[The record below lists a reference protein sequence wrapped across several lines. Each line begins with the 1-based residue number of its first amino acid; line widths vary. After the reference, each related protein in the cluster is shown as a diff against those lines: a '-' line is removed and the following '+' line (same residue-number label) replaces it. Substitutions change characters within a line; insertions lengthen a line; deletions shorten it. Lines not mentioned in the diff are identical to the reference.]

1 MIGISFIST
10 GTTATQ
16 TPVIASVA
24 YEIVKN
30 WIKDGQKKLPD
41 FPVACIFDFS
51 NMYST
56 LQFFASVKI
65 LMRMGE
71 LTSLTEEM
79 SSSSTPDWSKC
90 SFPSKFVH
98 KDTNNPLFFMIPLF
112 ARGMTT
118 SLTRSEII
126 DLTKV
131 IWDISQIIDVEGC
144 QYLFFDLPTIES
156 LQKEHNYSIIPALLN
171 SNFFLGVVDCNK
183 PKYED
188 LAHEVRILLEFLPEF
203 DVVAKPSLKLNG
215 LIFNQISETV
225 LTEQWLERVTEEFS
239 LPIFGKIS
247 EDPQF
252 RKVISQY
259 QIPTIDSLFLQMKCA
274 KDFQATAE
282 AIIQVLNEGETLRK
296 VTQSQQ
302 QFLEDNIFKI

>member
-1 MIGISFIST
+1 MFGISFIST

-16 TPVIASVA
+16 TPVTASVA

-30 WIKDGQKKLPD
+30 WIKDEQKKLPD
-41 FPVACIFDFS
+41 FPIACVFDFS

-56 LQFFASVKI
+56 LQFFASDKI

-79 SSSSTPDWSKC
+79 TASSEPEWSKC

-98 KDTNNPLFFMIPLF
+98 KDTNDPLFFMIPLF
-112 ARGMTT
+112 ARGMTS
-118 SLTRSEII
+118 SLSRSETV
-126 DLTKV
+126 DLTKI
-131 IWDISQIIDVEGC
+131 IWDISQIIEVEGC
-144 QYLFFDLPTIES
+144 QYLFFDLPTIETT
-156 LQKEHNYSIIPALLN
+156 QREHNYSIIPALLN

-183 PKYED
+183 PNYKD
-188 LAHEVRILLEFLPEF
+188 LAQEISTLQAFLPEF

-215 LIFNQISETV
+215 LIFNQVSETV
-225 LTEQWLERVTEEFS
+225 RTEQWIERATEEFS
-239 LPIFGKIS
+239 LPIFGKVS

-259 QIPTIDSLFLQMKCA
+259 QIPTIDSLFSQMKCA
-274 KDFQATAE
+274 KDFQSTAE
-282 AIIQVLNEGETLRK
+282 AIIQELNESETLRD
-296 VTQSQQ
+296 VTQSQH

>member
-1 MIGISFIST
+1 MFGISFIST

-30 WIKDGQKKLPD
+30 WIKDEQKKLPD

-56 LQFFASVKI
+56 LQFFASDKI

-79 SSSSTPDWSKC
+79 TTSSNPDWSKC
-90 SFPSKFVH
+90 CFPSKFVH

-112 ARGMTT
+112 ARGMTS
-118 SLTRSEII
+118 SLSRSEII
-126 DLTKV
+126 SLTKV
-131 IWDISQIIDVEGC
+131 IWDISQIIEVEGC
-144 QYLFFDLPTIES
+144 QYLFFDLPTVES
-156 LQKEHNYSIIPALLN
+156 LKREQNYSIIPALLN
-171 SNFFLGVVDCNK
+171 SNFILGVVDCNK
-183 PKYED
+183 PNYEE
-188 LAHEVRILLEFLPEF
+188 LAQEIRILIGFLPEF
-203 DVVAKPSLKLNG
+203 DVVAKPSLRLNG
-215 LIFNQISETV
+215 LIFNQISEIV

-239 LPIFGKIS
+239 LPIFGKIN

-252 RKVISQY
+252 RKVTSQY
-259 QIPTIDSLFLQMKCA
+259 QIPTIDSLFSQMKCA
-274 KDFQATAE
+274 KDFQSTAE
-282 AIIQVLNEGETLRK
+282 AIIQELKEAESLREA
-296 VTQSQQ
+296 TQSQQ